1 MEKSSEIHSVSLLSL
16 ICESSLFLK
25 HAGINLLLIVMSTH
39 WVVTLAKNDK
49 LNFEGFED
57 IVEINKGVPYF
68 KILVGGEWVM
78 GETFAEVKSP
88 LTLKTIA
95 MVSRAD
101 LELANRVLEVAS
113 ASKEKIKSVPGAKRI
128 DIMEDAAKVLESKR
142 ETIVR
147 ALVGNVGKPKMEA
160 EGEVRATIDRLL
172 SARYDA
178 HRIKGDLIPGDW
190 ANQNKGKIAVVE
202 RDPVGVVLA
211 ISPFNYPLFI
221 SYTKVI
227 PGLIAGNSVILKPPS
242 AVPIPALMMA
252 HILDRAGIPKGTF
265 SCIVAPGDIAS
276 YLATSDEINMI
287 TFTGSTE
294 VGLTLTNISGIKKIH
309 LELGGKA
316 SAIVTKNVR
325 NFQTV
330 AKSIVDG
337 SFKFSG
343 QRCDA
348 ISRVL
353 AESSITQQL
362 LESIVIEAKKFRL
375 NSHEESPQPI
385 GPLIDQPSA
394 ERVKGLIDDA
404 VFRGAKIL
412 FGGNINRNYVEPT
425 VLSDVPL
432 SARIMWEETFGPVIP
447 VHSYFTEEEAIGISN
462 KSEYGL
468 DSAVFTDDITEA
480 LRIARKI
487 EAGEVTINAFPAHGI
502 GFFPF
507 GGVKQ
512 SGFGREGIGFSIDEF
527 TNMKTIV
534 ISTSD

>member
-1 MEKSSEIHSVSLLSL
+1 MIKLP
-16 ICESSLFLK
+16 
-25 HAGINLLLIVMSTH
+25 
-39 WVVTLAKNDK
+39 KNDK
-49 LNFEGFED
+49 INYEKFED
-57 IVEINKGVPYF
+57 IVEVNKGIPYF

-78 GETFAEVKSP
+78 GESFVEVKSP
-88 LTLKTIA
+88 LTLNTIA

-101 LELANRVLEVAS
+101 LELANRALEA
-113 ASKEKIKSVPGAKRI
+113 ATATKEKMKNLPGAKRI
-128 DIMEDAAKVLESKR
+128 DIMENAARILADRK
-142 ETIVR
+142 ETMIK
-147 ALVGNVGKPKMEA
+147 ALISNVGKPRSEA
-160 EGEVRATIDRLL
+160 EGEVKSTTDRLL

-178 HRIKGDLIPGDW
+178 NRIKGDLIPGEW
-190 ANQNKGKIAVVE
+190 ANQNQGRIAMVE
-202 RDPVGVVLA
+202 REPVGVVLA

-252 HILDRAGIPKGTF
+252 RILDEAGIPKGAY
-265 SCIVAPGDIAS
+265 SNIVAPGDIAS
-276 YLATSDEINMI
+276 YLATSDQINMI
-287 TFTGSTE
+287 TFTGSTS
-294 VGLTLTNISGIKKIH
+294 VGLELSNISGIKKIH

-316 SAIVTKNVR
+316 SAIVTKGAKNL
-325 NFQTV
+325 QKV

-348 ISRVL
+348 INRVL
-353 AESSITQQL
+353 AESSLAPQL
-362 LESIVIEAKKFRL
+362 VESIVNEAKKFRL
-375 NSHEESPQPI
+375 NTPEESPLPI
-385 GPLIDQPSA
+385 GPLIDQSSA

-404 VFRGAKIL
+404 VARGAKLIL
-412 FGGNINRNYVEPT
+412 GGKVNKNYVEPT

-432 SARIMWEETFGPVIP
+432 TARIMWEETFGPVIP
-447 VHSYFTEEEAIGISN
+447 IHNYFTEDEAVEISN

-534 ISTSD
+534 ISTAE

>member
-1 MEKSSEIHSVSLLSL
+1 M
-16 ICESSLFLK
+16 
-25 HAGINLLLIVMSTH
+25 
-39 WVVTLAKNDK
+39 
-49 LNFEGFED
+49 
-57 IVEINKGVPYF
+57 
-68 KILVGGEWVM
+68 
-78 GETFAEVKSP
+78 
-88 LTLKTIA
+88 
-95 MVSRAD
+95 
-101 LELANRVLEVAS
+101 
-113 ASKEKIKSVPGAKRI
+113 
-128 DIMEDAAKVLESKR
+128 
-142 ETIVR
+142 
-147 ALVGNVGKPKMEA
+147 
-160 EGEVRATIDRLL
+160 
-172 SARYDA
+172 
-178 HRIKGDLIPGDW
+178 
-190 ANQNKGKIAVVE
+190 VE
-202 RDPVGVVLA
+202 REPVGVVLA

-252 HILDRAGIPKGTF
+252 RILDEAGIPKGAY
-265 SCIVAPGDIAS
+265 SNIVAPGDIAS
-276 YLATSDEINMI
+276 YLATSDQINMI
-287 TFTGSTE
+287 TFTGSTS
-294 VGLTLTNISGIKKIH
+294 VGLELSNISGIKKIH

-316 SAIVTKNVR
+316 SAIVTKGAKNL
-325 NFQTV
+325 QKV

-348 ISRVL
+348 INRVL
-353 AESSITQQL
+353 AESSLAPQL
-362 LESIVIEAKKFRL
+362 VESIVNEAKKFRL
-375 NSHEESPQPI
+375 NTPEESPLPI
-385 GPLIDQPSA
+385 GPLIDQSSA

-404 VFRGAKIL
+404 VARGAKLIL
-412 FGGNINRNYVEPT
+412 GGKINKNYVEPT

-432 SARIMWEETFGPVIP
+432 TARIMWEETFGPVIP
-447 VHSYFTEEEAIGISN
+447 IHNYFTEDEAVEISN

-534 ISTSD
+534 ISTAE